1 MPLNVEIVSP
11 DRTWWSGEA
20 VSVGAPAA
28 DGDLGILTGHQPV
41 LAVLRPGVVRVR
53 PTSGEPVTMDVDGGF
68 ISVDQDSVTIV
79 VDPTTGEDRTSG
91 EN

>member
-20 VSVGAPAA
+20 VSIGAPAA

-41 LAVLRPGVVRVR
+41 LAVLRRGVVRVR
-53 PTSGEPVTMDVDGGF
+53 PTSGEPITMDVDGGF

-79 VDPTTGEDRTSG
+79 VDPTTNEDQSSG

>member
-1 MPLNVEIVSP
+1 VPLNVEIVSP

-53 PTSGEPVTMDVDGGF
+53 PTSGEPITMDVDGGF

-79 VDPTTGEDRTSG
+79 VDPTTNEDQASG